1 MCLSFAPEGSQA
13 RFVLVEPAS
22 EASAVNVALSCA
34 PFSSFDIFA
43 GGLNIPLPKVLNP
56 LRQRV
61 SPMAHIAKKATQD
74 GTFTVYDENRPV
86 AWELTSSA
94 ADILIEGL
102 LTR

>member
-1 MCLSFAPEGSQA
+1 
-13 RFVLVEPAS
+13 
-22 EASAVNVALSCA
+22 
-34 PFSSFDIFA
+34 
-43 GGLNIPLPKVLNP
+43 
-56 LRQRV
+56 
-61 SPMAHIAKKATQD
+61 MAHIAKKATQD